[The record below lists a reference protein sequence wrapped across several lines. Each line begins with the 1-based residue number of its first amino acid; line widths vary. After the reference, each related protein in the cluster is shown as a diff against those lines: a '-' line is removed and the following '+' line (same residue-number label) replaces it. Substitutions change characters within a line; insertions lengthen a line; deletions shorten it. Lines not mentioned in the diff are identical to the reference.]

1 MELIQ
6 FLSVAF
12 DFGGIFEKLRSKIK
26 KFSYNNASCENNNAS
41 CENFGA

>member
-1 MELIQ
+1 MS

-12 DFGGIFEKLRSKIK
+12 DFSGIFEKLRSKIK
-26 KFSYNNASCENNNAS
+26 KFSYNDAS